1 MRASDPMHATA
12 APMIEE
18 RRQHARYKIECPVT
32 VLTPGRG
39 KKRILGHGWLYD
51 INDKGARFYLDRP
64 LDTGQ
69 RISLEVDFRNPDG
82 QVTTIRFPAIV
93 RRVSP
98 GDLHEIV
105 VTFLKGESYIRGRN
119 SRKKSEDPLWSRF
132 NQGSNWIN

>member
-1 MRASDPMHATA
+1 MRASDPMHATT

-39 KKRILGHGWLYD
+39 KKRTLGHGWLYD

-64 LDTGQ
+64 LDAGQ

-82 QVTTIRFPAIV
+82 QVTTIRFPGIV
-93 RRVSP
+93 GRVSP

-119 SRKKSEDPLWSRF
+119 SRKKSEDSLWSRF